1 MEVCSNINEEFKKG
15 CKEVISGVSSDI
27 RDILRYASKRNLQI
41 AFDQIF
47 NWVKSDIENFDYK
60 RDIPKIIMVIAEERL
75 EPIKKLEI
83 LWKLLPKSIKIDKK
97 NMSIRLWKLE
107 LSIEEFGN
115 ALEYYHEINEAKESL
130 SNLSSFF
137 KA

>member
-1 MEVCSNINEEFKKG
+1 MEVCSNINEEFKQG

>member
-1 MEVCSNINEEFKKG
+1 MEVCSKINEGFKQDCEK
-15 CKEVISGVSSDI
+15 VISGVSKDI
-27 RDILRYASKRNLQI
+27 KDILRYASKRNLQI

-83 LWKLLPKSIKIDKK
+83 LWKLLPKSIKIDKR
-97 NMSIRLWKLE
+97 NMSIRVWKLE
-107 LSIEEFGN
+107 LSIEEFWN
-115 ALEYYHEINEAKESL
+115 ALEYYYEIKEAKESL